1 MGQGPGYPGVG
12 HVHRLAISFVS
23 LVRLSSAM
31 GVKSLDEIE
40 RIRQLEGSFDTTTGE
55 VARLVADTEHNA
67 IAFIGDEL
75 ALMGFEDSRGF
86 LFAPFRPHDEVRPT
100 RVAREKI

>member
-1 MGQGPGYPGVG
+1 MEFPLWGRLLVG
-12 HVHRLAISFVS
+12 RRLMCRLGDAGFFRR
-23 LVRLSSAM
+23 LRLSF
-31 GVKSLDEIE
+31 DEIE
-40 RIRQLEGSFDTTTGE
+40 RIRQLEGSLGTTAGE

-86 LFAPFRPHDEVRPT
+86 LFAPFRSHDEVRPT
-100 RVAREKI
+100 RVTRVIQ